1 MAIGMMSVR
10 VGRKGKALPHYQY
23 IAKLDK
29 FAKDSDQVVAEG
41 YGNMPDWTKDDPAL
55 FWEMADLHERKNGS
69 TYREHILALPRELS
83 QEQRL
88 VLLGEWIER
97 EIGTKY
103 PYQVVVHNKP
113 ALDGGEQPHAHLM
126 FSERLNDGIARPF
139 DRFFKRHNSKD
150 PAKSGAKKDNT
161 GLAPAERRT
170 LLKAQ
175 RERWGELVNHHLLE
189 HGFEPVVDMRNWK
202 QRGLDSKP
210 NNYTMKQMNNPD
222 FKEAYSEMVT
232 TRRELSE
239 MERLADS
246 DLSVKPKLEGTLGR
260 RYTP

>member
-10 VGRKGKALPHYQY
+10 VGRKGKALPHCQY

-29 FAKDSDQVVAEG
+29 FAKDSDQVVAHS
-41 YGNMPDWTKDDPAL
+41 YGNMPDWAKDNPAL

-161 GLAPAERRT
+161 G
-170 LLKAQ
+170 
-175 RERWGELVNHHLLE
+175 
-189 HGFEPVVDMRNWK
+189 
-202 QRGLDSKP
+202 
-210 NNYTMKQMNNPD
+210 
-222 FKEAYSEMVT
+222 
-232 TRRELSE
+232 
-239 MERLADS
+239 
-246 DLSVKPKLEGTLGR
+246 
-260 RYTP
+260 